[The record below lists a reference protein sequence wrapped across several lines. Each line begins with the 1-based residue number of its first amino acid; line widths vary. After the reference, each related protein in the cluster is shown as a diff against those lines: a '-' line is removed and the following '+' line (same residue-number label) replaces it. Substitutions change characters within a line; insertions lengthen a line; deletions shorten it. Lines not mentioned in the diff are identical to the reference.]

1 MGVFTRIK
9 DMTKA
14 SIHEVLDKV
23 EDPIIML
30 NQYLRDM
37 EEEIALAEVTVAKQI
52 ANERKLQERL
62 HGAVRNSADR
72 EAKASTALKNGQEAI
87 ARQVLEEKLFYDQ
100 KSVEYAEMHGQAKIQ
115 AEELMNQLHEMKDE
129 FYQMRNKRNELV
141 SRAQMAKAQKQMA
154 QISFT
159 NVIEG
164 GNASRGFHRM
174 EEKIMQ
180 LEVEASF
187 VRKPYSPTTGG
198 TLNTAD
204 AAKQQLVEEQLR
216 QLKEKLGVSQA
227 SLVEQSSFNEEN
239 TDENAAK

>member
-1 MGVFTRIK
+1 
-9 DMTKA
+9 MTKA

-62 HGAVRNSADR
+62 NGAVRTSADR
-72 EAKASTALKNGQEAI
+72 EAKASTALKNGQDAV
-87 ARQVLEEKLFYDQ
+87 ARQALEEKLFYDQ
-100 KSVEYAEMHGQAKIQ
+100 KSAEYLEIHEQAKVQ

-180 LEVEASF
+180 LEVEAS
-187 VRKPYSPTTGG
+187 VARRPYAPTGG
-198 TLNTAD
+198 SVNTAD

-216 QLKEKLGVSQA
+216 KLKEKLGVSQESA
-227 SLVEQSSFNEEN
+227 VEQAAYTEESNEEN
-239 TDENAAK
+239 AVK

>member
-1 MGVFTRIK
+1 
-9 DMTKA
+9 
-14 SIHEVLDKV
+14 
-23 EDPIIML
+23 
-30 NQYLRDM
+30 
-37 EEEIALAEVTVAKQI
+37 
-52 ANERKLQERL
+52 
-62 HGAVRNSADR
+62 
-72 EAKASTALKNGQEAI
+72 
-87 ARQVLEEKLFYDQ
+87 
-100 KSVEYAEMHGQAKIQ
+100 
-115 AEELMNQLHEMKDE
+115 
-129 FYQMRNKRNELV
+129 MRNKRNELV

-154 QISFT
+154 QISYT

-227 SLVEQSSFNEEN
+227 SPVEQSSFNEEN
-239 TDENAAK
+239 TEENAAK